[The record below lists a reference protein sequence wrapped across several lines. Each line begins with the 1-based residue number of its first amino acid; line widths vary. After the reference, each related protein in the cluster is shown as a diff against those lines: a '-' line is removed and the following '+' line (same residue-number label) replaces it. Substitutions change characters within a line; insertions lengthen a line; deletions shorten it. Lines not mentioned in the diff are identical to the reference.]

1 MRKETEWIIKAV
13 EEAAKTADR
22 NGEYWRATYTEQDRK
37 VTELLTEYM
46 REGGME
52 VYSDAIG
59 NLFGRVQ
66 GKSEQTVMSGS
77 HRDTVRCG
85 GKYDGMLGVLTAIK
99 AISSLYEE
107 LGQPE
112 KTIEAA
118 AFCEEESSR
127 FLGSSYPGSSHL
139 CGVLSRE
146 DLKAA
151 DENGITM
158 EEAAKEAGYLQEPLS
173 CGRCNLEHFVEL
185 HIEQGGLLEN
195 REKQVGI
202 VTSIVGLFTGEVI
215 FRGRQNHAGT
225 TPMYLRNDPVQ
236 AAAAYIDSLFR
247 WAQQYMEDM
256 VCTVGSIRTVPG
268 NSNVIAS
275 EVIISFDIRSAKKE
289 RIEEAGEILHRLAE
303 EMQRGIE
310 AEVRIS
316 CNEPPVQ
323 LDVAGI
329 GRLKT
334 LAEDRQ
340 LSYEVMTSGA
350 GHDSQVIAQQY
361 PVNMI
366 FVPSVSGISHN
377 PEEFTEPADIEAG
390 YLLLRDYIKELAW

>member
-146 DLKAA
+146 DLKTA

-173 CGRCNLEHFVEL
+173 LSL
-185 HIEQGGLLEN
+185 IHI
-195 REKQVGI
+195 
-202 VTSIVGLFTGEVI
+202 
-215 FRGRQNHAGT
+215 
-225 TPMYLRNDPVQ
+225 
-236 AAAAYIDSLFR
+236 
-247 WAQQYMEDM
+247 
-256 VCTVGSIRTVPG
+256 
-268 NSNVIAS
+268 
-275 EVIISFDIRSAKKE
+275 
-289 RIEEAGEILHRLAE
+289 
-303 EMQRGIE
+303 
-310 AEVRIS
+310 
-316 CNEPPVQ
+316 
-323 LDVAGI
+323 
-329 GRLKT
+329 
-334 LAEDRQ
+334 
-340 LSYEVMTSGA
+340 
-350 GHDSQVIAQQY
+350 
-361 PVNMI
+361 
-366 FVPSVSGISHN
+366 
-377 PEEFTEPADIEAG
+377 
-390 YLLLRDYIKELAW
+390 